1 MAGVV
6 AIGDNQVVI
15 YDVYNYQP
23 LSFRMTA
30 TAPEPRCESGEFR

>member
-1 MAGVV
+1 MPDYLG
-6 AIGDNQVVI
+6 QQW